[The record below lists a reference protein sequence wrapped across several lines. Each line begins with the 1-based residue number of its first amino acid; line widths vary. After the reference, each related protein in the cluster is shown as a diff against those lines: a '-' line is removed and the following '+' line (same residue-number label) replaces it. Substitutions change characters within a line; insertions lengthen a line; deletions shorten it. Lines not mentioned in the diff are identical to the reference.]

1 MKKLKKIGKILGISL
16 CTVMILL
23 GSAGFVEY
31 RMALSKMPLEEKVAK
46 IQAQEQ
52 YVPIEDIS
60 NYLLEAT
67 VSVEDQRFYT
77 HFGIDPIAYGRIAYT
92 LLVTGH
98 ISGGGSTIT
107 QQLSKNLYF
116 TFEPSLIRKVA
127 EIFMTMNI
135 EAHYD
140 KDEIL
145 ELYVNVI
152 NYGDNCFGIGKASE
166 HYFGIKPSELN
177 FDQATLLAGIP
188 QSPANYQLS
197 NNEKN
202 ARKRQQFVIAT
213 IKDNEIYSEEE
224 LEALLLEY
232 GLDY

>member
-1 MKKLKKIGKILGISL
+1 MKKIVKILGISIL
-16 CTVMILL
+16 TVFIAL
-23 GSAGFVEY
+23 GLAGYVEY
-31 RMALSKMPLEEKVAK
+31 RSALNEMPLDEKIEL
-46 IQAQEQ
+46 IQSQPD
-52 YVPIEDIS
+52 YVEIEDIS
-60 NYLLEAT
+60 QYLLDAT
-67 VSVEDQRFYT
+67 VSVEDQRFYS

-92 LLVTGH
+92 LLTTGQL
-98 ISGGGSTIT
+98 SGGGSTIT

-127 EIFMTMNI
+127 EIFMTFNI
-135 EAHYD
+135 EYHYE

-152 NYGDNCFGIGKASE
+152 NYGDNCFGIKEASE
-166 HYFGIKPSELN
+166 HYFGIEPSELN

-197 NNEKN
+197 NNEAN
-202 ARKRQQFVIAT
+202 ARERQKMVIAT

-224 LEALLLEY
+224 LEALLEQY
-232 GLDY
+232 GLE